1 LRSKMTFR
9 SKRTLVSALA
19 VVVGFAVVFA
29 SPAEAAKRHRHKY
42 VAAPAKTSTHIRSRT
57 ATRCRGGNFV
67 PCGPLYNGQDYLG
80 EDPDPN
86 IRSQIIRDLDGR
98 YGGLD

>member
-1 LRSKMTFR
+1 MTIRSK
-9 SKRTLVSALA
+9 KTLVSVLAAAVGLA
-19 VVVGFAVVFA
+19 VVLAW
-29 SPAEAAKRHRHKY
+29 PAEAAKRHRHKH
-42 VAAPAKTSTHIRSRT
+42 VAAPAKAATHVRSRT
-57 ATRCRGGNFV
+57 ATRCRGANLV